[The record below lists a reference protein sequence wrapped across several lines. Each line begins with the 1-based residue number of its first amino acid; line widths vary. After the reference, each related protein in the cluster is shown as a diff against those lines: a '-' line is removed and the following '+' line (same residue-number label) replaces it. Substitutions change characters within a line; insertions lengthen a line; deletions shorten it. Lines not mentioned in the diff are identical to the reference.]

1 VTHYASSRFWRAY
14 RALPKEIRDLADA
27 KYELL
32 KADPEHPSLHFKKI
46 GSYWSVRVGLHYRA
60 LAAIESDDDVV
71 WFWIGSHADYD
82 VLVGRQPSRKAPRQT
97 ARGRKKTKSRRRS
110 RSRPG

>member
-1 VTHYASSRFWRAY
+1 VIHYASSRFWRTY
-14 RALPKEIRDLADA
+14 RALPKEIRELPDT

-60 LAAIESDDDVV
+60 LAVESDDGVV

-82 VLVGRQPSRKAPRQT
+82 GLVGRQPSRKDPRQT
-97 ARGRKKTKSRRRS
+97 ARGRQKTKSRVRS
-110 RSRPG
+110 RSRRG